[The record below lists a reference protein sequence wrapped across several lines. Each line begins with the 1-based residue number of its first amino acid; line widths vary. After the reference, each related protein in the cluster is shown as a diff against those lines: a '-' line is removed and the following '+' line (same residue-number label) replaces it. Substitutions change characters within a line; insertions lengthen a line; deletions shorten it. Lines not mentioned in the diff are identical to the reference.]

1 MDLGESGEYLIGGL
15 SDLRLGS
22 HQTWLMHH
30 HQGVK
35 RFCFKELKSAK
46 DSAVHVAIEIDGM
59 AYSDSSVVLV
69 ERKPGITV
77 GNILDL
83 DEKRGALQ

>member
-1 MDLGESGEYLIGGL
+1 
-15 SDLRLGS
+15 
-22 HQTWLMHH
+22 MHH
-30 HQGVK
+30 HKGVK

-46 DSAVHVAIEIDGM
+46 DSVVRVAIEIDGM

-77 GNILDL
+77 ENIVDL
-83 DEKRGALQ
+83 DEKRGALR